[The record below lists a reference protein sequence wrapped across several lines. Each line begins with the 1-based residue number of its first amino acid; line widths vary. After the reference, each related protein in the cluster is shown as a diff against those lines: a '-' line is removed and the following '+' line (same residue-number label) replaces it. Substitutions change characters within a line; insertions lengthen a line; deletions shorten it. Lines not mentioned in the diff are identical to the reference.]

1 MKNVTTSRLGGFTLI
16 ELLVV
21 VLIIGILAAV
31 ALPQYEKAVFKSRAA
46 EAITALRAIT
56 TAQEEYYMANGAYA
70 SSLGDLSVSFPA
82 VTQNYSFAC
91 VSVATGAK
99 LTTCYAYGLN
109 ENPIFEFYSPFAG
122 GAEQG
127 KLWCVAQTP
136 KQHELCRSLG
146 TFDMGSSEAKGY
158 YVINK

>member
-56 TAQEEYYMANGAYA
+56 TAQEEYYMANGAYT

-91 VSVATGAK
+91 VSAATGAK
-99 LTTCYAYGLN
+99 LNTCYAYGLN
-109 ENPIFEFYSPFAG
+109 GNPIFEF
-122 GAEQG
+122 
-127 KLWCVAQTP
+127 
-136 KQHELCRSLG
+136 
-146 TFDMGSSEAKGY
+146 
-158 YVINK
+158 

>member
-31 ALPQYEKAVFKSRAA
+31 ALPQYEKAVFKSRAV

-70 SSLGDLSVSFPA
+70 SSLGDLSISLPTV
-82 VTQNYSFAC
+82 QNYVFQCASKAAG
-91 VSVATGAK
+91 SIINS
-99 LTTCYAYGLN
+99 CYAHGRKGD
-109 ENPIFEFYSPFAG
+109 PIFEFYSPFAG